1 MALFLIEGEL
11 GSGKTLYALQQFLV
25 PAIQKGRNVYTNVD
39 GIDYLRVCG
48 SYNIDPI
55 DIEDRTFKFDPDDI
69 TSIQGFYKSAKYDS
83 LILIDEGQNYFGS
96 RSWESKESKELIPYL
111 TKSRHNRHDL
121 IVITPNINLLDVS
134 FRRVASLTYRV
145 KPTGKY
151 LSGVS
156 KKTNQLMNVQIFDRA
171 DVEFPS
177 KPLSSNKI
185 FHDVRIYRIYKTVDK
200 DGEADV
206 KPEVSLM
213 PTLKAKISFVVFILC
228 IVASYFSFTHLFGSK
243 EIKTSK
249 TSISKPSEHHEQNQ
263 VNESNEID
271 GCYTYRIST
280 NNGNCE
286 FKISDRYITDECEK
300 YPRCY

>member
-11 GSGKTLYALQQFLV
+11 GSGKTLLGLQKFLV
-25 PAIQKGRNVYTNVD
+25 PAIEKGRNVYTNID
-39 GIDYLRVCG
+39 GIDYMRVCG
-48 SYNIDPI
+48 SFNIDPI

-69 TSIQGFYKSAKYDS
+69 TAIQAFYKSVKYDS

-96 RSWESKESKELIPYL
+96 RSWDSKESKELIPYL

-151 LSGVS
+151 LSGIS
-156 KKTNQLMNVQIFDRA
+156 KKSNQLMNVQIFDRA
-171 DVEFPS
+171 DVDFPA

-185 FHDVRIYRIYKTVDK
+185 LHDIRIYRIYKTVDK

-206 KPEVSLM
+206 KQEVNLLPSFKAKLFLFLFIAGIVLAYVSIKGTILDTTKEKKTITEVS
-213 PTLKAKISFVVFILC
+213 K
-228 IVASYFSFTHLFGSK
+228 K
-243 EIKTSK
+243 EDQS
-249 TSISKPSEHHEQNQ
+249 N
-263 VNESNEID
+263 NETNDID